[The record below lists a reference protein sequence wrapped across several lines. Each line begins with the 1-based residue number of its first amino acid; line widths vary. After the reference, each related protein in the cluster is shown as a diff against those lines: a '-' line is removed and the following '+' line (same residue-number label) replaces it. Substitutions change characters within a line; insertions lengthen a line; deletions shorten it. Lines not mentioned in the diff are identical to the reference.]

1 MEKEYYTLTELT
13 ERWDFCLHDALYL
26 AENNIC
32 RFWVNLPE
40 SDAIRFRKK
49 SNNGLTYDFPLENCQ
64 INGLFP
70 LTTEDVRRIIVYK
83 TANVIRLAC
92 EDDTAVFVRLKAA
105 RELTI
110 DDMLMVCK
118 DKLRLEKELGFF
130 DKKAKIKSA
139 DILHNID
146 DFFIEELP
154 NGYTK
159 FSYHGKNYIYG
170 FVQSKI
176 IKQLYDAAKDGRIWI
191 YGKTLLKNAGS
202 TSYRLGD
209 VFRPHKEWMELIKSN
224 KQGLYRLYL
233 E

>member
-1 MEKEYYTLTELT
+1 MEKQYYALTELT

-26 AENNIC
+26 AENGLC
-32 RFWVNLPE
+32 RFCVNLPE
-40 SDAIRFRKK
+40 TNGIRFEKAE
-49 SNNGLTYDFPLENCQ
+49 NNGLAYELPVETCKTGGLMPLM
-64 INGLFP
+64 
-70 LTTEDVRRIIVYK
+70 TEDVRRLIIYK
-83 TANVIRLAC
+83 TAKISRLSCPTDGIHFIRL
-92 EDDTAVFVRLKAA
+92 DKAA
-105 RELTI
+105 ELTA
-110 DDMLMVCK
+110 DDMVMMCK

-130 DKKAKIKSA
+130 DKKAKVKTA
-139 DILHNID
+139 DIRHNID

-159 FSYHGKNYIYG
+159 FSYHGKNYTYG

-176 IKQLYDAAKDGRIWI
+176 IKQLYDAALDGRIWI

-202 TSYRLGD
+202 SSYRLGD
-209 VFRPHKEWMELIKSN
+209 VFRPHRDWMELIKSN

>member
-1 MEKEYYTLTELT
+1 MEKEYYALTELT

-26 AENNIC
+26 AENGLC

-40 SDAIRFRKK
+40 TNGIRFEKAE
-49 SNNGLTYDFPLENCQ
+49 NNGLAYELPIETCKVG
-64 INGLFP
+64 GLMS
-70 LTTEDVRRIIVYK
+70 LMTEDVRRLIIYK
-83 TANVIRLAC
+83 TAKISRLSCPSDGTYFIRLG
-92 EDDTAVFVRLKAA
+92 EAA
-105 RELTI
+105 ELTA
-110 DDMLMVCK
+110 DDMVMMCK

-130 DKKAKIKSA
+130 DKKAKVKTA
-139 DILHNID
+139 DIRHNID

-159 FSYHGKNYIYG
+159 FSYHGKNYTYG

-176 IKQLYDAAKDGRIWI
+176 IKQLYDAALDGRIWI

-202 TSYRLGD
+202 SSYRLGD
-209 VFRPHKEWMELIKSN
+209 VFRPHRDWMELIKSN

>member
-13 ERWDFCLHDALYL
+13 ERWDFGLHDALYL

-40 SDAIRFRKK
+40 TNGICFEKAE
-49 SNNGLTYDFPLENCQ
+49 NNGLSYELPVETCKTGGLLPLM
-64 INGLFP
+64 
-70 LTTEDVRRIIVYK
+70 TEDVRRLIIYK
-83 TANVIRLAC
+83 NAEVNRLDCPNDGQRFIRLG
-92 EDDTAVFVRLKAA
+92 KAA
-105 RELTI
+105 ELTV
-110 DDMLMVCK
+110 DDMLMLCK

-130 DKKAKIKSA
+130 DKKAKVKSA
-139 DILHNID
+139 DIRHNID

-159 FSYHGKNYIYG
+159 FSYHGKNYVYG

>member
-26 AENNIC
+26 AENGIC

-40 SDAIRFRKK
+40 TDGICFEKAE
-49 SNNGLTYDFPLENCQ
+49 NNGLSYELPVETCKTGGLLPLM
-64 INGLFP
+64 
-70 LTTEDVRRIIVYK
+70 TKDVRRLIIYK
-83 TANVIRLAC
+83 NAEVNRLDCSNDGQRFIRLM
-92 EDDTAVFVRLKAA
+92 KAA
-105 RELTI
+105 ELTV
-110 DDMLMVCK
+110 DDMVMLCK
-118 DKLRLEKELGFF
+118 DKLWLEKELGFF
-130 DKKAKIKSA
+130 DKKAKVKSA
-139 DILHNID
+139 DIRHNID

-159 FSYHGKNYIYG
+159 FSYHGKNYVYG

>member
-26 AENNIC
+26 AENGIC

-40 SDAIRFRKK
+40 MDGICFERAE
-49 SNNGLTYDFPLENCQ
+49 NNGLAYELPVETCKIGGLLPLMK
-64 INGLFP
+64 
-70 LTTEDVRRIIVYK
+70 EDVRRLIIYK
-83 TANVIRLAC
+83 NAEVNRLDCPNDGQRFIRLG
-92 EDDTAVFVRLKAA
+92 KAA
-105 RELTI
+105 ELAI
-110 DDMLMVCK
+110 DDVLILCK
-118 DKLRLEKELGFF
+118 DKLSLEKELGFF
-130 DKKAKIKSA
+130 DKKAKVKSA
-139 DILHNID
+139 DIRHNID

-159 FSYHGKNYIYG
+159 FSYHGKNYVYG

>member
-1 MEKEYYTLTELT
+1 MEKEYYSLVELT
-13 ERWDFCLHDALYL
+13 ERWDFCFHDALYL

-40 SDAIRFRKK
+40 TNGIYFEKAE
-49 SNNGLTYDFPLENCQ
+49 NNGLAYELPVEAGKTGGLLPLMM
-64 INGLFP
+64 
-70 LTTEDVRRIIVYK
+70 EDVRRLIIYK
-83 TANVIRLAC
+83 NAEINRLAC
-92 EDDTAVFVRLKAA
+92 PNDGQRFIRLGKAA
-105 RELTI
+105 ELTA
-110 DDMLMVCK
+110 DDMVMLCK

-130 DKKAKIKSA
+130 DKKAKVKA
-139 DILHNID
+139 TDIRHNID

-159 FSYHGKNYIYG
+159 FSYHGKNYVYG

-202 TSYRLGD
+202 ASYRLGD

>member
-32 RFWVNLPE
+32 RFWINLPE
-40 SDAIRFRKK
+40 SDAIRFRKE
-49 SNNGLTYDFPLENCQ
+49 SNNGLTYDLPLENCQ
-64 INGLFP
+64 AKGLLL
-70 LTTEDVRRIIVYK
+70 LTTEDVRRIIIYK
-83 TANVIRLAC
+83 TANVIQLPC
-92 EDDTAVFVRLKAA
+92 QDDMTVFVRLKTV

-110 DDMLMVCK
+110 DDVL
-118 DKLRLEKELGFF
+118 
-130 DKKAKIKSA
+130 
-139 DILHNID
+139 ILIRHNID

-159 FSYHGKNYIYG
+159 FSYHGKSYVYG

>member
-1 MEKEYYTLTELT
+1 MIKIGKMIGRALGLPDQLKNDRFGIGLRFSDTVKPEL
-13 ERWDFCLHDALYL
+13 
-26 AENNIC
+26 
-32 RFWVNLPE
+32 
-40 SDAIRFRKK
+40 IR
-49 SNNGLTYDFPLENCQ
+49 
-64 INGLFP
+64 
-70 LTTEDVRRIIVYK
+70 
-83 TANVIRLAC
+83 
-92 EDDTAVFVRLKAA
+92 
-105 RELTI
+105 
-110 DDMLMVCK
+110 
-118 DKLRLEKELGFF
+118 
-130 DKKAKIKSA
+130 
-139 DILHNID
+139 HNID

-159 FSYHGKNYIYG
+159 FSYHGKSYVYG

-202 TSYRLGD
+202 ASYRLGD